1 MQHRDRHNLV
11 EERPM
16 SVVKSADGTVIA
28 FERLGGAGDPVI
40 VVGGALCSREQLRP
54 LAEALSARCTV
65 INYDRRGR
73 GESGDTAPYAVER
86 EVEDI
91 AALIAEVGGVAAVYG
106 HSSGAALVLHAA
118 VHGLPMTKI
127 VLHEPPFGPDD
138 ARQRRETEAH
148 IDAVAAA
155 LERGARREAVGMHL
169 SGTGIPQ
176 EIVDA
181 MTDDPRM
188 QAIAHTLLYD
198 YAALSHRSRGGATV
212 SEFAEAV
219 TAPLLAITGGASP
232 GWMID
237 TARRVA
243 DAVPNGRH
251 VVIEG
256 QGHVVP
262 PELLVPVLIEFLH

>member
-11 EERPM
+11 EECLM
-16 SVVKSADGTVIA
+16 DVVKSADGTVIA
-28 FERLGGAGDPVI
+28 FERLGSTGAPVI

-54 LAEALSARCTV
+54 LAEALSARYTV
-65 INYDRRGR
+65 ISYDRRGR
-73 GESGDTAPYAVER
+73 GDSGDTAPCAVER
-86 EVEDI
+86 EIEDI
-91 AALIAEVGGVAAVYG
+91 AALLAEAGGAAAVYG

-118 VHGLPMTKI
+118 VHGLPMTKV

-138 ARQRRETEAH
+138 ARQRQETEAH
-148 IDAVAAA
+148 FDAVAAA
-155 LERGARREAVGMHL
+155 LEKGARRDAVGMHL
-169 SGTGIPQ
+169 AGTGIPR

-181 MTDDPRM
+181 MTGDPRM

-198 YAALSHRSRGGATV
+198 YAALSHRSRGGAPV
-212 SEFAEAV
+212 SEFAAAA
-219 TAPLLAITGGASP
+219 TAPLLTIAGGASP

-237 TARRVA
+237 AAGRIA
-243 DAVPNGRH
+243 DAAPNGQH

-262 PELLVPVLIEFLH
+262 PELLAPVLIEFLR

>member
-1 MQHRDRHNLV
+1 
-11 EERPM
+11 M
-16 SVVKSADGTVIA
+16 SVVKSTDGTTIA
-28 FERLGGAGDPVI
+28 FERFGSGGDPVI

-54 LAEALSARCTV
+54 LAEALSVRYTV

-86 EVEDI
+86 EIEDI
-91 AALIAEVGGVAAVYG
+91 AALLAEAGGAAAVYG

-118 VHGLPMTKI
+118 VHGLPMTKV

-138 ARQRRETEAH
+138 AHQRQETEVH
-148 IDAVAAA
+148 IDAVTAA
-155 LERGARREAVGMHL
+155 LEKGARREAVGMHL

-181 MTDDPRM
+181 ISDDPRM

-212 SEFAEAV
+212 SEFASAV
-219 TAPLLAITGGASP
+219 TAPLLAIAGGASP

-237 TARRVA
+237 AAGRIA
-243 DAVPNGRH
+243 DAAPNGRR